1 MLFCYFPFSQNEW
14 LSPEESTNCRK
25 AIPISIDIA
34 QYVDCPKPFP
44 VQTSRLTPGCFGRC
58 VQLFR
63 LGSCW
68 LFRPS
73 MVLVLDC
80 GGVLSDRQ
88 TKHPP
93 NFNLHQTAVD
103 GAFPFVH
110 CFIHKYGEKEL
121 HGDTEPGK
129 QLRRWRK
136 AGEPRKQW
144 SRAIL
149 LPQRTRSFFGR
160 DSPWILREERSGHD
174 ARRLEAGVRV
184 LETTT
189 WLLRNLLQRHPRK
202 NPWKKDAAATSE
214 RDGGPQQ
221 PTLFF
226 CLLHRPWKWHG
237 RDCHSA

>member
-1 MLFCYFPFSQNEW
+1 MSGWTRLHSWCSSAIFHFLKMNDYP
-14 LSPEESTNCRK
+14 PKKESTNCRK

-34 QYVDCPKPFP
+34 QYVDCPKPSP

-68 LFRPS
+68 LFRAS

-103 GAFPFVH
+103 GAYPFAH

-160 DSPWILREERSGHD
+160 DSPWILREERSRHD
-174 ARRLEAGVRV
+174 AHWREAGVRV

-189 WLLRNLLQRHPRK
+189 WLLRNLLLRHPCK
-202 NPWKKDAAATSE
+202 
-214 RDGGPQQ
+214 
-221 PTLFF
+221 TLE
-226 CLLHRPWKWHG
+226 K
-237 RDCHSA
+237 

>member
-1 MLFCYFPFSQNEW
+1 MSGWTRLHSFPFSQNEW

-73 MVLVLDC
+73 MVLQDC

-103 GAFPFVH
+103 GAYPFVH

-121 HGDTEPGK
+121 HGDTERSK

-160 DSPWILREERSGHD
+160 DSPWILREE
-174 ARRLEAGVRV
+174 
-184 LETTT
+184 
-189 WLLRNLLQRHPRK
+189 
-202 NPWKKDAAATSE
+202 
-214 RDGGPQQ
+214 
-221 PTLFF
+221 
-226 CLLHRPWKWHG
+226 
-237 RDCHSA
+237 